1 MNIVFILRHS
11 GFVRIFESTLRV
23 LCERGHRVHVAF
35 LSEDRQWLL
44 DTTDIADQ
52 LSAEFPAFSRGMA
65 PVRTDAWGAL
75 GRELRGN
82 LDYLRYL
89 ASRYKNTPKLRM
101 RAARDVSEAVLQMTE
116 SGPLSTRPG
125 RAMLSAWYRLLERS
139 IPVSEDID
147 AFLAEHQPDVLLV
160 SPLIEPGSPQ
170 REYIRAARARA
181 IKTGLCV
188 ASWDNLTNKGLIHG
202 SVDLVTVWNDYMKKE
217 AIELHRIPPNRVKI
231 TGAQQFDHW
240 FTWQPTTSREAF
252 CARIGLD
259 AALPYLLYLCSSKF
273 VAPNETTFV
282 RRWIQ
287 QLRESS
293 SAALRR
299 VAVLIRPHP
308 QNEEQWRRF
317 DASGFANSAIYPR
330 GGAIPIDAASKADY
344 FDSIYHSAAVVGVNT
359 TAEIESAIVGRRVYT
374 LLSPEFQETQE
385 GTLHFHYL
393 REAGGGLVHVAHDFA
408 EHLAQLDGALRSG
421 VEDDGRGRRFVEA
434 FVRPF
439 GIDMPAAPRLV
450 DAIETVVTQ
459 SAMNEGQSPALARL
473 LGPLL
478 ARRAG
483 RAEHDAALRHE
494 ARTAQQKLRSELAKE
509 TKRRQ
514 RKARKRQQA
523 ETGETA

>member
-11 GFVRIFESTLRV
+11 GFVRIFESTLRI

-35 LSEDRQWLL
+35 LSEDRHWLL
-44 DTTDIADQ
+44 DATDVANQ
-52 LSAEFPAFSRGMA
+52 LCGEFPRFSRGMA
-65 PVRTDAWGAL
+65 PVRADAWAAL

-89 ASRYKNTPKLRM
+89 APRYRNAPKLRM
-101 RAARDVSEAVLQMTE
+101 RAARDVSAAVLQMTE
-116 SGPLSTRPG
+116 RGPLNTRPG
-125 RAMLSAWYRLLERS
+125 RAVLAAWYRLMERS
-139 IPVSEDID
+139 IPVSDRID
-147 AFLAEHQPDVLLV
+147 AFLAEHQPDLLLV

-181 IKTGLCV
+181 IRTCLCV

-202 SVDLVTVWNDYMKKE
+202 PVDRVTVWNDYMKQE
-217 AIELHRIPPNRVKI
+217 AIELHGIPPERVMV

-240 FTWQPTTSREAF
+240 FTWHPTTSREAF

-259 AALPYLLYLCSSKF
+259 AALPYVLYLCSSKF
-273 VAPNETTFV
+273 VAPDETAFV
-282 RRWIQ
+282 RRWIR

-317 DASGFANSAIYPR
+317 DLSGFANCAIHPR

-344 FDSIYHSAAVVGVNT
+344 FDSIFHSAAVVGVNT
-359 TAEIESAIVGRRVYT
+359 TAEIESAIVGRPVYT
-374 LLSPEFQETQE
+374 LLSPEFQDTQE

-393 REAGGGLVHVAHDFA
+393 REAGGGLVHVAHDFP
-408 EHLAQLDGALRSG
+408 EHLAQLDRALRSG
-421 VEDDGRGRRFVEA
+421 AKDDGRCRRFVEV

-439 GIDMPAAPRLV
+439 GIDIPAAPRLV
-450 DAIETVVTQ
+450 DAIETAVTQ
-459 SAMNEGQSPALARL
+459 SAMNERRLSALARL
-473 LGPLL
+473 LRPLL
-478 ARRAG
+478 ERRAG

-494 ARTAQQKLRSELAKE
+494 ARAAQQKLRSELAKE